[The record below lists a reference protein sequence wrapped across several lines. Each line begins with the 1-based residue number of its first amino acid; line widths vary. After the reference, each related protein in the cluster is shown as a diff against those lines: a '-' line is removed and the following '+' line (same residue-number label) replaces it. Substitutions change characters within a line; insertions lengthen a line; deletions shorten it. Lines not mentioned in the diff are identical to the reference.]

1 MMQPEAPR
9 EVTAAVKTASDLIFD
24 VDLTLTERQKSLSA
38 DLASTLASTGKR
50 LGICTSR
57 ALNELDEVFNDL
69 APQSSR
75 PALMRGPIVLE
86 DGGLVIKPGA
96 SQPTLLVPRE
106 HYEAVKTLV
115 EHITGQIVPESSV
128 DGVWHRLRGLEA
140 PLVHLPTRYNYMT
153 SFSIW
158 QHHEAGLEALK
169 QLLPNTMEWV
179 QGAVSRLG
187 VGESVHLLEIGDGTL
202 RIAAP
207 GRSKGV
213 ALQELHA
220 EGVIDLSKTVYFGDG
235 KNDVPAAHAVREFG
249 GVMVAV
255 DTHCKE
261 LVDLASY
268 TLPAR
273 GPEGLRRFLAGT
285 FRGGF

>member
-9 EVTAAVKTASDLIFD
+9 EVVAAVRSAHDLIFD
-24 VDLTLTERQKSLSA
+24 VDLTLTERQKALSS
-38 DLASTLASTGKR
+38 DLATTLANTGKR

-69 APQSSR
+69 GQERARSN
-75 PALMRGPIVLE
+75 LMQGPIVLE
-86 DGGLVIKPGA
+86 DGGLVIKPGD
-96 SQPTLLVPRE
+96 SEPTLLVPQE
-106 HYEAVKTLV
+106 HYEAVQELV
-115 EHITGQIVPESSV
+115 TYITDQIERDGCV
-128 DGVWHRLRGLEA
+128 DGVWYRLRGLES
-140 PLVHLPTRYNYMT
+140 PLVHLPTRYNYRT

-158 QHHEAGLEALK
+158 QHHEGGLDVLK
-169 QLLPNTMEWV
+169 GLLPNTMEWV
-179 QGAVSRLG
+179 QSAVSRLG
-187 VGESVHLLEIGDGTL
+187 VGDNLHLLEIGDGTL

-213 ALQELHA
+213 ALRELHE
-220 EGVIDLSKTVYFGDG
+220 EGVLDLSKTVYFGDG
-235 KNDVPAAHAVREFG
+235 KNDVPAAEVVRQFG

-255 DTHCKE
+255 DTHCRE

-285 FRGGF
+285 FR

>member
-9 EVTAAVKTASDLIFD
+9 EVLTAVRTANDLIFD
-24 VDLTLTERQKSLSA
+24 VDLTLTERQKNLSA
-38 DLASTLASTGKR
+38 DLAAVLANSGKR

-69 APQSSR
+69 GQENSR
-75 PALMRGPIVLE
+75 SALIRGPVVLE
-86 DGGLVIKPGA
+86 DGGLVIKPGDA
-96 SQPTLLVPRE
+96 APTLLVPKE
-106 HYEAVKTLV
+106 HYEAVTTLV
-115 EHITGQIVPESSV
+115 DYIKRQIDREGCI
-128 DGVWHRLRGLEA
+128 DDTWYRLKGLDS
-140 PLVHLPTRYNYMT
+140 PLVHLPTRYDYKT

-158 QHHEAGLEALK
+158 QHHEAGLDVLK
-169 QLLPNTMEWV
+169 TLLPNTMEWV
-179 QGAVSRLG
+179 QVAVARLG
-187 VGESVHLLEIGDGTL
+187 VGNNLHLLEIGDGTL

-213 ALQELHA
+213 ALKELH
-220 EGVIDLSKTVYFGDG
+220 EQGIINLSKTVYFGDG
-235 KNDVPAAHAVREFG
+235 KNDVPAAEVIRQFG

-255 DTHCKE
+255 DTHCRE

-285 FRGGF
+285 FR

>member
-1 MMQPEAPR
+1 MMQPTAPR
-9 EVTAAVKTASDLIFD
+9 EVLTAVRSAQDLIFD
-24 VDLTLTERQKSLSA
+24 VDLTLTERQKALTS
-38 DLASTLASTGKR
+38 DLASALAATDKR

-69 APQSSR
+69 GQEKAR
-75 PALMRGPIVLE
+75 PTLMRGPVILE
-86 DGGLVIKPGA
+86 DGGLVIKPGDHE
-96 SQPTLLVPRE
+96 PTLLVPKE
-106 HYEAVKTLV
+106 HYEAVATLV
-115 EHITGQIVPESSV
+115 DYIKEQVDSESCV
-128 DGVWHRLRGLEA
+128 DGTWYRLKGLDS

-158 QHHEAGLEALK
+158 QHHEGGLEVLK
-169 QLLPNTMEWV
+169 GLLPNTMEWV
-179 QGAVSRLG
+179 RSVVSRLG
-187 VGESVHLLEIGDGTL
+187 VGDNLHLLEIGDGTL

-213 ALQELHA
+213 ALQELHE
-220 EGVIDLSKTVYFGDG
+220 EGIIDLSKTVYFGDG
-235 KNDVPAAHAVREFG
+235 KNDVPAAQVIRQFG
-249 GVMVAV
+249 GVMIAV

-285 FRGGF
+285 FR